1 MLHQRKCVFWINA
14 KLNHV
19 LYNYIHP
26 VIVSLLPIITMDALT
41 EQLAALKMIELK
53 TFAKERNLRGFSKY
67 TTKATLQQFILS
79 SNVANPEVEATE
91 TTVPIVGGEGVT
103 PSQDRLS
110 HVKVLDLF
118 CGCGGMTNGF
128 DKRFEVVCGIDVWD
142 KAVES
147 YNSNYDHEGVCRDL
161 TVYTPKQCDDEL
173 IHGATI
179 DIIVGGPPC
188 QAYSMGGKRD
198 PNDPR
203 SNLFMEYYAYLQY
216 FKPKVFIME
225 NVMGIL
231 SVKDTNR
238 NLLIN
243 RIMEL
248 LSENYNCV
256 INRLFA
262 CDFEVPQLRRRVIIM
277 GIRKDLNTI
286 PTPIATINPDSRIA
300 VGTVLQ
306 ERKDIDPSQFLSERA
321 ITGINAKRE
330 RMQLQSKGF
339 GAQFLDLQKPSY
351 TIPARYWKDGY
362 DALVTYYDTEIRR
375 LTVLELKRIQTF
387 PDDYV
392 LCGSKKDQITQI
404 GNAVACRF
412 AYHVASHVANAL
424 QWATNCWRNVTDLYF
439 LLAIL
444 ICINKYYSEV
454 YNVIV

>member
-1 MLHQRKCVFWINA
+1 
-14 KLNHV
+14 
-19 LYNYIHP
+19 
-26 VIVSLLPIITMDALT
+26 MDALT
-41 EQLAALKMIELK
+41 EQLGALKMVELK

-67 TTKATLQQFILS
+67 TTKATLQEFILS
-79 SNVANPEVEATE
+79 SE
-91 TTVPIVGGEGVT
+91 TTKSVSEEGVPVIPT
-103 PSQDRLS
+103 TIDQSVIAGVATNATHARLS

-161 TVYTPKQCDDEL
+161 TAYTPKQCDEEF

-256 INRLFA
+256 INKLYA

-277 GIRKDLNTI
+277 GIRKDLNVM
-286 PTPIATINPDSRIA
+286 PTPISTINHDSRIA
-300 VGTVLQ
+300 VGTILQ
-306 ERKDIDPSQFLSERA
+306 DRKDIELSQFLSERA
-321 ITGINAKRE
+321 IAGINTKRA
-330 RMQLQSKGF
+330 RMQTENKGF

-362 DALVTYYDTEIRR
+362 DALVKYSDTEIRR

-387 PDDYV
+387 PDDYI

-412 AYHVASHVANAL
+412 AYHVANHVANAL
-424 QWATNCWRNVTDLYF
+424 QW
-439 LLAIL
+439 
-444 ICINKYYSEV
+444 
-454 YNVIV
+454 